1 LRKRVIVIDN
11 YDSFVYNI
19 VQCIGEVEKSSEILV
34 FRNDKTTIE
43 ELENL
48 NPTHL
53 IISPGPGRPENAGI
67 SVDVVKNFFDK
78 VPILGVCLGHQV
90 IGYAFGGKITGAKKI
105 FHGKTSRI
113 FHSKSEIFKNVKNP
127 FVATRYHSLV
137 VSDVPP
143 QLNVIARSDD
153 GEVMA
158 IKHVESPVFGVQFH
172 PESFLTAEGKKII
185 ENFLNISESRKNE
198 PVVIDEDVFKSVMQ
212 KLLSREDLTF
222 EETRQIMEKI
232 MSGELDDAQIA
243 GFLVA
248 LRAKGE
254 TGEEL
259 AGMAKVMQE
268 KSLKVRTFSSKTVDT
283 CGTGG
288 DGAGTFNISTLTAFV
303 VCSGGIPVAKHGN
316 RSVSSKVGSADVLE
330 AGGYIL
336 DKKIEEVERE
346 LKDTGFSF
354 LFAPKFHPAMKHV
367 MPSRRQL
374 KIRTAFNLLGPLT
387 NPAGVKHQIIGV
399 FNFDSA
405 MKISTALHKLGT
417 RKSVVLS
424 GGFTDE
430 ITTCDENKALL
441 ITTDEIT
448 PLDIDIEKLGLKKGE
463 IEELKGPDNPQEA
476 FDLMKKILKG
486 DGTRT
491 QIETVSLN
499 AGIVFWIVE
508 DVDSLKTGVEKAID
522 LILSG
527 KALKKLEEVIRY
539 QQTFKSS

>member
-1 LRKRVIVIDN
+1 
-11 YDSFVYNI
+11 
-19 VQCIGEVEKSSEILV
+19 
-34 FRNDKTTIE
+34 
-43 ELENL
+43 
-48 NPTHL
+48 
-53 IISPGPGRPENAGI
+53 
-67 SVDVVKNFFDK
+67 
-78 VPILGVCLGHQV
+78 
-90 IGYAFGGKITGAKKI
+90 
-105 FHGKTSRI
+105 
-113 FHSKSEIFKNVKNP
+113 
-127 FVATRYHSLV
+127 
-137 VSDVPP
+137 
-143 QLNVIARSDD
+143 
-153 GEVMA
+153 
-158 IKHVESPVFGVQFH
+158 
-172 PESFLTAEGKKII
+172 
-185 ENFLNISESRKNE
+185 
-198 PVVIDEDVFKSVMQ
+198 
-212 KLLSREDLTF
+212 
-222 EETRQIMEKI
+222 
-232 MSGELDDAQIA
+232 
-243 GFLVA
+243 
-248 LRAKGE
+248 
-254 TGEEL
+254 
-259 AGMAKVMQE
+259 
-268 KSLKVRTFSSKTVDT
+268 
-283 CGTGG
+283 
-288 DGAGTFNISTLTAFV
+288 LTAFV

-539 QQTFKSS
+539 QQTFKNS